1 MLDMV
6 KTALRI
12 SGDAFD
18 DELQL
23 LIDSSIAEMKGLG
36 VVIAVDEAGDP
47 TDTQTQ
53 TAVIAYCK
61 WQFGDHDNAERWR
74 DIYHTKLAQLK
85 TMTGH
90 TVWPT
95 EEA

>member
-18 DELQL
+18 DELGL
-23 LIDSSIAEMKGLG
+23 LIEACLAEMAGLG
-36 VVIAVDEAGDP
+36 VVVAVDEAGDP

-53 TAVIAYCK
+53 LAVIAYCK
-61 WQFGDHDNAERWR
+61 WQFGDHDNAERWEA
-74 DIYHTKLAQLK
+74 IYHTKLAQLK

-90 TVWPT
+90 TVWT